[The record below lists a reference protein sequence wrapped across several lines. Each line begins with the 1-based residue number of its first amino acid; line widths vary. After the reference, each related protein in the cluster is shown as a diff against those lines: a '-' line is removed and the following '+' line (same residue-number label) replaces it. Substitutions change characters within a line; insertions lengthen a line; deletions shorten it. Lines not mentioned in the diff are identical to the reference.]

1 MILHFFFILT
11 IFDFDFCRFST
22 FAVSRL
28 STFDSST
35 RRLAVAVG
43 MFLGASISSDHFP
56 SFENVENFVL
66 S

>member
-11 IFDFDFCRFST
+11 IFDLDFCRFST

-28 STFDSST
+28 STL
-35 RRLAVAVG
+35 RLAVAVG
-43 MFLGASISSDHFP
+43 MFLGASISSVHFP